1 MDKQDVVYTEGDQ
14 NMLFQNMLLWHID
27 YFELKVTNRRHSRAL
42 CPPYFCP
49 KIGHKFPL
57 RNVLFQY
64 QEEENILI
72 TGDEV
77 QVLR

>member
-1 MDKQDVVYTEGDQ
+1 M
-14 NMLFQNMLLWHID
+14 
-27 YFELKVTNRRHSRAL
+27 KVTNRRHSRAL